1 MKTKIKFLLIML
13 VIYAPVIGMLI
24 PPTILFILSGEN
36 NFLATGVTII
46 IYLLSILLGYTILKD
61 FKKLEKSA
69 SKDSEALKI

>member
-1 MKTKIKFLLIML
+1 ML